1 MRSLHLSGHR
11 DAARAHVCLQCL
23 FRTCHQHC
31 PCSAECS
38 RPPWLPQYPSKGK
51 ALSPLPADHT
61 CAGTAHPT
69 LWGWRSVPPRAGR
82 MLGPGSKQHQ
92 RQLLCSFLPGLFA
105 CVGCVPRGTR
115 RRARGRVASPVP
127 ACAVTLLLQR
137 LQDKEVRWGHP
148 TISPCPAPVPRPC
161 GCQALAAHRH
171 SDGWQRAAPR
181 EEGQSKT

>member
-1 MRSLHLSGHR
+1 MLPEHMCASS
-11 DAARAHVCLQCL
+11 VCLGRAISTVL
-23 FRTCHQHC
+23 ALL
-31 PCSAECS
+31 SAAAH
-38 RPPWLPQYPSKGK
+38 RGFPSTPARGR
-51 ALSPLPADHT
+51 LSPLSPPTTHVPAQ
-61 CAGTAHPT
+61 PT
-69 LWGWRSVPPRAGR
+69 PRCGRGWVPPQDGR

-92 RQLLCSFLPGLFA
+92 RQLLCSFLAGLFA

>member
-1 MRSLHLSGHR
+1 MRSLHLPGHR

-23 FRTCHQHC
+23 FRACHQHR

-61 CAGTAHPT
+61 CASTAHPT
-69 LWGWRSVPPRAGR
+69 LRGWVPPQDGR

-92 RQLLCSFLPGLFA
+92 RQLLCSFLAGLFA

-115 RRARGRVASPVP
+115 RRERGRVASPVP

-137 LQDKEVRWGHP
+137 LQDQEVSWGHP
-148 TISPCPAPVPRPC
+148 TINPCPGPAPRSR
-161 GCQALAAHRH
+161 GCQAPAAHWH
-171 SDGWQRAAPR
+171 G
-181 EEGQSKT
+181 GQLPGKKGKAKRD

>member
-11 DAARAHVCLQCL
+11 DAARAHVCHQCL
-23 FRTCHQHC
+23 FRARHQHS

-38 RPPWLPQYPSKGK
+38 HPPSFPQYPSKGK
-51 ALSPLPADHT
+51 ALSPLRADHT

-69 LWGWRSVPPRAGR
+69 LWGWVSPRAGR

-92 RQLLCSFLPGLFA
+92 WQLLCSFLAGLFA

-137 LQDKEVRWGHP
+137 LQDQEVSWGHP
-148 TISPCPAPVPRPC
+148 TINPCPAPVPRSR
-161 GCQALAAHRH
+161 GCQAPAAHWH
-171 SDGWQRAAPR
+171 G
-181 EEGQSKT
+181 GQLRGKKGKAKRD

>member
-1 MRSLHLSGHR
+1 MRSLHLSAHR
-11 DAARAHVCLQCL
+11 DAAQARVCLQCL

-38 RPPWLPQYPSKGK
+38 CPPWFPQYPGKGK

-92 RQLLCSFLPGLFA
+92 PQLLCSFLPGLFA
-105 CVGCVPRGTR
+105 CVGCMPRCR
-115 RRARGRVASPVP
+115 RRRESAAGERANNQFTSEVVEPLILCCGESFLEGAMGTSANV
-127 ACAVTLLLQR
+127 QR
-137 LQDKEVRWGHP
+137 TVMLGSYW
-148 TISPCPAPVPRPC
+148 
-161 GCQALAAHRH
+161 
-171 SDGWQRAAPR
+171 
-181 EEGQSKT
+181 

>member
-1 MRSLHLSGHR
+1 MLPEHMCASS
-11 DAARAHVCLQCL
+11 VCLGRAISTVL
-23 FRTCHQHC
+23 ALL
-31 PCSAECS
+31 SAAAH
-38 RPPWLPQYPSKGK
+38 RGFPSTPARGR
-51 ALSPLPADHT
+51 LSPLSPPT
-61 CAGTAHPT
+61 TRAGTAHPT

>member
-11 DAARAHVCLQCL
+11 DAAQAAVCLQGP

-38 RPPWLPQYPSKGK
+38 CPPWFPQYPSKGK

-69 LWGWRSVPPRAGR
+69 LWGWRSVPPRGGQ

-105 CVGCVPRGTR
+105 CVGCVPRRTR
-115 RRARGRVASPVP
+115 RSARGRVESPAP

-137 LQDKEVRWGHP
+137 LQDNQVSWGHP
-148 TISPCPAPVPRPC
+148 TISPCSGPVPRSR
-161 GCQALAAHRH
+161 GCQAPAAHWH
-171 SDGWQRAAPR
+171 G
-181 EEGQSKT
+181 GQLPGKKGKAKRD